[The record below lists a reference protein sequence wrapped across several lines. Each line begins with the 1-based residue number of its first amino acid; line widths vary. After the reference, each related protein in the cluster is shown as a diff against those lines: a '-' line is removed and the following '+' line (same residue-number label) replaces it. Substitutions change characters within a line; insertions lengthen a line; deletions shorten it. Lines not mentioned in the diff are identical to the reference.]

1 MFRGLAPS
9 VALATAVMAVASV
22 VYGLGAPA
30 WVMYAAI
37 VVAVLAA
44 LPGYERWERRQH
56 PR

>member
-1 MFRGLAPS
+1 MLRALAPS
-9 VALATAVMAVASV
+9 FALAVTVMVLAGLA
-22 VYGLGAPA
+22 YGLGAPA
-30 WVMYAAI
+30 WVLYAAI